1 LNEAI
6 HLDPTNPGARTN
18 LGLALF
24 ALGQYERALAEMNEA
39 TRLAPNNSLV
49 FLNRAGTYA
58 RLGLLERAIEDY
70 NEALRLDPK
79 AILAHLGLGN
89 AHDSLGRRVQAI
101 HNYDMALQLNPK
113 NARVYTSRGNARRA
127 EGDWKGALE
136 DFSKAIEIN
145 PKFAEAYVL
154 RGWSLL
160 CSDRDGA
167 EADARA
173 YLALQERPDSS
184 TLYMSLLGALGARK
198 AGNETEARVFLARAL
213 SSGGGNGSAWPG
225 PVLRY
230 MDRSM
235 PAQAMLEAAG
245 DDLQKTEAHVFLA
258 LDLLQ
263 SGKQNWALEHLRW
276 ARDHGVPRS
285 SSADL
290 ARVVLLRLES
300 TEFEPVPQLSAEPV
314 NAAGRR

>member
-1 LNEAI
+1 LS
-6 HLDPTNPGARTN
+6 
-18 LGLALF
+18 
-24 ALGQYERALAEMNEA
+24 EA

-58 RLGLLERAIEDY
+58 RLGLLERAVEDY
-70 NEALRLDPK
+70 NEALRLDPN
-79 AILAHLGLGN
+79 AILAHVGLGQ
-89 AHDSLGRRVQAI
+89 AHDGLGRREQAI
-101 HNYDMALQLNPK
+101 HEYDMALRLNPS

-127 EGDWKGALE
+127 EGDWAGAID
-136 DFSKAIEIN
+136 DFSKAIQID
-145 PKFAEAYVL
+145 PRYAEAYVL

-160 CSDRDGA
+160 CTNREGA

-173 YLALQERPDSS
+173 YLALQKRPETS
-184 TLYMSLLGALGARK
+184 TLYMSLLGALGSRR
-198 AGNETEARVFLARAL
+198 AGNETGARIFLAEAL
-213 SSGGGNGSAWPG
+213 AGSKDSAWPA

-230 MDRSM
+230 MYRSL